1 MVSQEE
7 GKVDGYCAPCV
18 VEVRYTMKFGLCN
31 ATEIELL
38 FNMTRNTARDGHI
51 L

>member
-1 MVSQEE
+1 MVSQEK
-7 GKVDGYCAPCV
+7 GKVDGCCAPCV
-18 VEVRYTMKFGLCN
+18 VEVRYTMKFVLCN